1 MGARDLLTLF
11 ALAALWGASYL
22 FIRIGVPALG
32 PLPLAAGR
40 TALAALVLWVGL
52 RALGRRPVL
61 RPHAR
66 GLLVLGA
73 TNAALPFFLIGAAE
87 LHLTASLAAILT
99 ATTPLWA
106 VIFSVLWLGERITLR
121 RSAGLLLGGAGVAV
135 LVGWSP
141 VAPTGAV
148 LASIAAMLVASAA
161 YALSGVYA
169 KQRLAGVPAATLA
182 IGQQLGAVV
191 WLAPPALWRL
201 PAADPAPGAL
211 LALLALAVLCTA
223 LAYPLYFRLIASAGP
238 TRTTT
243 VTYLIPLFGMLWGVL
258 FLGEA
263 VTRGML
269 AGLACILVSIVLVN
283 DVRVRR
289 RAAVRGAREATAP
302 APVPAPQPGLT
313 RS

>member
-1 MGARDLLTLF
+1 MPGGEGPPPRPTPPTQEGRDDRHAPAAVRPRSRRARCRARDQRARCLRRTFHPRAVTPRAGPPARVADQRLRVLHRHAHEGCAQARGDRAAPVRADRLARDAVLHGARACGARVDGGADADRGVACAGRRLRGGAQALRRGGARRADGGGDRDQRVEPRGDQHAHGSRDVRAVGRTMGARDLLTLF

-121 RSAGLLLGGAGVAV
+121 RSAGLLL
-135 LVGWSP
+135 
-141 VAPTGAV
+141 
-148 LASIAAMLVASAA
+148 
-161 YALSGVYA
+161 
-169 KQRLAGVPAATLA
+169 
-182 IGQQLGAVV
+182 
-191 WLAPPALWRL
+191 
-201 PAADPAPGAL
+201 
-211 LALLALAVLCTA
+211 
-223 LAYPLYFRLIASAGP
+223 
-238 TRTTT
+238 
-243 VTYLIPLFGMLWGVL
+243 
-258 FLGEA
+258 
-263 VTRGML
+263 
-269 AGLACILVSIVLVN
+269 
-283 DVRVRR
+283 
-289 RAAVRGAREATAP
+289 
-302 APVPAPQPGLT
+302 
-313 RS
+313 